1 VELEPIQS
9 RKIVD
14 LVVERLETQIL
25 DGALHDGDKLPSEE
39 QLAAQL
45 GVGRR
50 SVREAL
56 KVLET
61 KGLVEVQSGVG
72 TLVKRTDLDQFLDVL
87 NRNMS
92 SYLSINKAEFDHV
105 MQLRQLL
112 EGAALQCL
120 AAAPDPERLGRL
132 AEEIT
137 RQRLA
142 CEAEDY
148 YAYQEA
154 HFSFHEQI
162 VDVLD
167 NPVISMIYRQV
178 LGLIRGPME
187 RSGSNPQVSIRAL
200 GDHGRM
206 LAALERGATS
216 EALEILDKHLQRFVL
231 DMEDVRAETGQN
243 SPADQARVN
252 RSAGISGVAG
262 RERG

>member
-1 VELEPIQS
+1 MQLDPIRS

-14 LVVERLETQIL
+14 VVVERLETQIL
-25 DGALHDGDKLPSEE
+25 EGAMRDGDRLPSEE
-39 QLAAQL
+39 QLAIRL

-72 TLVKRTDLDQFLDVL
+72 TLVKRTDLDEFLDVL

-92 SYLSINKAEFDHV
+92 SYLSINKADFDHV
-105 MQLRQLL
+105 MELRRLL
-112 EGAALQCL
+112 EGAALQRL

-132 AEEIT
+132 ATEIT

-142 CEAEDY
+142 CATEDY
-148 YAYQEA
+148 HTYQEA

-206 LAALERGATS
+206 LAALERGAS
-216 EALEILDKHLQRFVL
+216 GEVLEILDRHLQRFVL
-231 DMEDVRAETGQN
+231 DMEDIQMGIKQN
-243 SPADQARVN
+243 GA
-252 RSAGISGVAG
+252 AGSGL
-262 RERG
+262 R

>member
-1 VELEPIQS
+1 MELEPIQS

-39 QLAAQL
+39 QLATSL

-72 TLVKRTDLDQFLDVL
+72 TLIKRTDLDQFLDVL

-92 SYLSINKAEFDHV
+92 SYLSINKADFDHV
-105 MQLRQLL
+105 MELRQLL
-112 EGAALQCL
+112 EGAALQRL
-120 AAAPDPERLGRL
+120 AAAPDPERLRGL
-132 AEEIT
+132 GEEIT

-142 CEAEDY
+142 CEAGDY
-148 YAYQEA
+148 YAYQRA
-154 HFSFHEQI
+154 HFAFHQKI
-162 VDVLD
+162 VDVMD
-167 NPVISMIYRQV
+167 NPVISMIYKQV
-178 LGLIRGPME
+178 LALVRAPME
-187 RSGSNPQVSIRAL
+187 QSGSNPQVSIRAL

-206 LAALERGATS
+206 LAALEQGATAQ
-216 EALEILDKHLQRFVL
+216 ALEVLEQHLQRFVL
-231 DMEDVRAETGQN
+231 DMEDVQVEIQ
-243 SPADQARVN
+243 
-252 RSAGISGVAG
+252 
-262 RERG
+262 